1 MAHGIDPQAVA
12 ENKYTA
18 KDVAKSQ
25 SKTEVLHFLRRVHS
39 MEGVFPLQEI
49 SPINLYAINGDSDG
63 LIKYMKAEHQS
74 SDSDAN
80 QEVYNLCFF
89 YID

>member
-1 MAHGIDPQAVA
+1 MAHGIDPQAVDGG
-12 ENKYTA
+12 KSTA
-18 KDVAKSQ
+18 KDYAKEYN
-25 SKTEVLHFLRRVHS
+25 KTEVLHFLDRVHS

-63 LIKYMKAEHQS
+63 LVKYISADHQT

>member
-1 MAHGIDPQAVA
+1 MAHGIDPQAVN
-12 ENKYTA
+12 EYEKTA
-18 KDVAKSQ
+18 KDYAKSQ
-25 SKTEVLHFLRRVHS
+25 SKTEVVDFLDRVDS

-49 SPINLYAINGDSDG
+49 SPINFYSINGDSDG